1 MTVDR
6 KSVESMAAIM
16 ASLNNALSDDPVIAP
31 KKATQPDKQFSKILE
46 AFRSATDEMIESGKD
61 DEGFQTA
68 LNTQISETGVSIGGW
83 EIAINEDYGQG
94 KSYDVTHHGE
104 AIASDLRLYDSAMA
118 LVKSLKEGEN
128 FTSSRVKAILEFDR
142 DYARAFADATLFSKK
157 MKIAEGAQHDIAEA
171 RYGEARRQAL
181 VAHNAIKKL
190 SGL

>member
-16 ASLNNALSDDPVIAP
+16 AAMNNALSDDPVAVP
-31 KKATQPDKQFSKILE
+31 KTKTEDKQFAKILE
-46 AFRSATDEMIESGKD
+46 AFRSATDDLIENNKD
-61 DEGFQTA
+61 DDVFQDA
-68 LNTQISETGVSIGGW
+68 LNTQVSDTGVSIGGW
-83 EIAINEDYGQG
+83 EIAINEDVGQG

-104 AIASDLRLYDSAMA
+104 SIASDLRLYDSAMA
-118 LVKSLKEGEN
+118 LVNSLKEGEN

-142 DYARAFADATLFSKK
+142 DYARAFADAALFSKR
-157 MKIAEGAQHDIAEA
+157 MKITEGAQHDIAEA